1 MPGLLFLKVD
11 RAWDRIRDDARFAA
25 LRPARGHPLEADLSP
40 AGAVL
45 VGCSQTQ
52 SVIPGVV
59 GLEGVHMGNRI
70 RLAGLVAAVSMS
82 MGADAL
88 ACGDKF
94 LVAGRGT
101 RYQRPKNARAANVL
115 IYANPA
121 SGLPAALQSVPVDT
135 LLKREGHR
143 STTVETLDQ
152 LAAILAGGRFDV
164 VLAASTVA
172 SAVEKLLGG
181 AADAPVMVA
190 FCIKPTGPEAV
201 AATAPCTV
209 KTPPKE
215 RSFLEAID
223 KAVLTHDKNA
233 KKALA
238 RG

>member
-1 MPGLLFLKVD
+1 MSD
-11 RAWDRIRDDARFAA
+11 
-25 LRPARGHPLEADLSP
+25 
-40 AGAVL
+40 
-45 VGCSQTQ
+45 
-52 SVIPGVV
+52 
-59 GLEGVHMGNRI
+59 RI
-70 RLAGLVAAVSMS
+70 RLAGLVAAVSLC
-82 MGADAL
+82 MGADGL

-115 IYANPA
+115 IYANPS

-164 VLAASTVA
+164 VLAANTVV

-181 AADAPVMVA
+181 AADAPVLVA
-190 FCIKPTGPEAV
+190 FCIKPTGPQPVV
-201 AATAPCTV
+201 ADATAPCTV
-209 KTPPKE
+209 KAPPKE
-215 RSFLEAID
+215 RSLLEAID
-223 KAVLTHDKNA
+223 KAVLKHDKNA
-233 KKALA
+233 KKAQQA

>member
-1 MPGLLFLKVD
+1 MSD
-11 RAWDRIRDDARFAA
+11 
-25 LRPARGHPLEADLSP
+25 
-40 AGAVL
+40 
-45 VGCSQTQ
+45 
-52 SVIPGVV
+52 
-59 GLEGVHMGNRI
+59 RI
-70 RLAGLVAAVSMS
+70 RLAGLVAAVSL
-82 MGADAL
+82 ACARRAF

-152 LAAILAGGRFDV
+152 LAGDPGWRPIRRRARGEHRRVGGREAPRRSRGRAGDGGV
-164 VLAASTVA
+164 LHQADRALAA
-172 SAVEKLLGG
+172 
-181 AADAPVMVA
+181 D
-190 FCIKPTGPEAV
+190 
-201 AATAPCTV
+201 ATAPCTV
-209 KTPPKE
+209 KAPPKE

-223 KAVLTHDKNA
+223 KAVVTHDQNA

>member
-1 MPGLLFLKVD
+1 MSD
-11 RAWDRIRDDARFAA
+11 
-25 LRPARGHPLEADLSP
+25 
-40 AGAVL
+40 
-45 VGCSQTQ
+45 
-52 SVIPGVV
+52 
-59 GLEGVHMGNRI
+59 RI
-70 RLAGLVAAVSMS
+70 RLAGLVAAVCLCLS
-82 MGADAL
+82 ADGL

-121 SGLPAALQSVPVDT
+121 SGLPAALQGVPVDT

-181 AADAPVMVA
+181 SADAPVMVA
-190 FCIKPTGPEAV
+190 FCIKPTEPVTAD
-201 AATAPCTV
+201 ATAPCTV
-209 KTPPKE
+209 KAPPKE

-233 KKALA
+233 KKLLA

>member
-1 MPGLLFLKVD
+1 MSD
-11 RAWDRIRDDARFAA
+11 
-25 LRPARGHPLEADLSP
+25 
-40 AGAVL
+40 
-45 VGCSQTQ
+45 
-52 SVIPGVV
+52 
-59 GLEGVHMGNRI
+59 RI
-70 RLAGLVAAVSMS
+70 RLAGLVAAVSLC
-82 MGADAL
+82 MGADGL

-115 IYANPA
+115 IYANPS

-164 VLAASTVA
+164 VLAASTVV

-181 AADAPVMVA
+181 AADAHVLVA
-190 FCIKPTGPEAV
+190 FCIKPTGPQHMVPDAS
-201 AATAPCTV
+201 ALCTV
-209 KTPPKE
+209 KAPPKE

-223 KAVLTHDKNA
+223 KAVLTHDRKA